1 MGGGSGGSSAPT
13 EQTVYSES
21 LPPYVEP
28 YFKRLLQRTEGESLQ
43 GYTPYG
49 GQRLAYFSPD
59 ERKAQAMTRGYAQA
73 GTPQEFGQAQQTLT
87 GLSQPYTAGY
97 QAGTGPQTYQAG
109 TGPQTYQAGTLGPS
123 QYAADQFD
131 AGYDPSIRASGYT
144 ATAPTEQYQPLG
156 FEQNLQRF
164 MSPYQQNVIDI
175 QKREARR
182 QSDITGEQIGSQAA
196 QAGGLGGYREA
207 ILQAERERNL
217 GQQLG
222 DIQARGS
229 QQAYQQAVQQI
240 GAERAAD
247 LQAAQFGLQQYGIG
261 EQAAQTQEQLSQQ
274 AFAFGEQAR
283 QQAAQLGLSA
293 QQQQEAARQAQEKFR
308 QTGFQTD
315 QQALQAQGQQ
325 ALAGFQAD
333 QQALQAQGQQNL
345 AGFQAQE
352 AARQAQERF
361 GQSAYDLSQ
370 RYGQSAAQQLAGLGQ
385 ARQADVQQRIAALT
399 GIGSQQRALRQAGLD
414 LGYEDFLRQQQ
425 YPQQQ
430 LGFYSN
436 ILRGVPVQPQRTV
449 STYTQ
454 QPGLF
459 QQTLGLGL
467 SGLGL
472 YKGLQG

>member
-13 EQTVYSES
+13 EQTIYQQN

-43 GYTPYG
+43 EYTPYG

-73 GTPQEFGQAQQTLT
+73 GTPQEFGQAQQMLT

-97 QAGTGPQTYQAG
+97 QAGAGPQTYQAG
-109 TGPQTYQAGTLGPS
+109 QLGPS
-123 QYAADQFD
+123 QYAAGQFD

-222 DIQARGS
+222 DIQAMGS

-247 LQAAQFGLQQYGIG
+247 LQAAQFGLQQFGLG
-261 EQAAQTQEQLSQQ
+261 EQAAQTQEQLAQQ
-274 AFAFGEQAR
+274 AFAFGEQAK

-293 QQQQEAARQAQEKFR
+293 QQQEEAARQAQEKFR
-308 QTGFQTD
+308 QTGFQAD

-325 ALAGFQAD
+325 A
-333 QQALQAQGQQNL
+333 L

-436 ILRGVPVQPQRTV
+436 ILRGVPVQPERTV

-472 YKGLQG
+472 YKGLRG

>member
-43 GYTPYG
+43 QYTPYG

-73 GTPQEFGQAQQTLT
+73 GTPQEFGQAQQMLT
-87 GLSQPYTAGY
+87 GLAQPYTAGY
-97 QAGTGPQTYQAG
+97 QAGQ
-109 TGPQTYQAGTLGPS
+109 LGPS
-123 QYAADQFD
+123 QYTAGQFD
-131 AGYDPSIRASGYT
+131 AGYDPSMRASGYT

-229 QQAYQQAVQQI
+229 QQAYQQAVQQL
-240 GAERAAD
+240 GAERAAE
-247 LQAAQFGLQQYGIG
+247 LQAAQFGLQQFGLG
-261 EQAAQTQEQLSQQ
+261 EQAAQRQEQLSQQ
-274 AFAFGEQAR
+274 AFAFGEQAK
-283 QQAAQLGLSA
+283 QQAAKLGLTA
-293 QQQQEAARQAQEKFR
+293 QQQEEAARQAQEKFR
-308 QTGFQTD
+308 QTGFQAD

-325 ALAGFQAD
+325 A
-333 QQALQAQGQQNL
+333 L

>member
-1 MGGGSGGSSAPT
+1 MGGSSGGSSAPT

-43 GYTPYG
+43 QYQPYG
-49 GQRLAYFSPD
+49 AQRLAYFSPD
-59 ERKAQAMTRGYAQA
+59 ELKAQAMTRGYAQA
-73 GTPQEFGQAQQTLT
+73 GTPQEFGQAQQMLT
-87 GLSQPYTAGY
+87 GLSQPYQAGY
-97 QAGTGPQTYQAG
+97 QAGALPQGYQAG
-109 TGPQTYQAGTLGPS
+109 QLGAPQYTAG
-123 QYAADQFD
+123 QFQ
-131 AGYDPSIRASGYT
+131 AGYDPSVRTSGYT

-164 MSPYQQNVIDI
+164 MSPYQQQVVDI
-175 QKREARR
+175 QKREAQR
-182 QSDITGEQIGSQAA
+182 QSDILGEQIGSQAA

-207 ILQAERERNL
+207 ILQAERQRNL
-217 GQQLG
+217 AQQMG
-222 DIQARGS
+222 DIQATGS
-229 QQAYQQAVQQI
+229 QQAYQQALQQL
-240 GAERAAD
+240 GAERQAE
-247 LQAAQFGLQQYGIG
+247 LQAAQFGLQQYGLG
-261 EQAAQTQEQLSQQ
+261 EQAAQTQEQLAQQ
-274 AFAFGEQAR
+274 AFQFGEQAK
-283 QQAAQLGLSA
+283 QQAAQLGLTA
-293 QQQQEAARQAQEKFR
+293 QQQEEAARQAQEKFR
-308 QTGFQTD
+308 QTAFQTQ

-325 ALAGFQAD
+325 ALAGFQA
-333 QQALQAQGQQNL
+333 
-345 AGFQAQE
+345 QE
-352 AARQAQERF
+352 AARQAQEKF
-361 GQSAYDLSQ
+361 GQTAYDMSQ
-370 RYGQSAAQQLAGLGQ
+370 RYGQSAAQQLANIGQ

-399 GIGSQQRALRQAGLD
+399 GIGSQARALRQAGLD
-414 LGYEDFLRQQQ
+414 IGYEDFLRQQQ

>member
-73 GTPQEFGQAQQTLT
+73 GTPQEFGQAQQMLT

-109 TGPQTYQAGTLGPS
+109 QLGPS
-123 QYAADQFD
+123 QYAAGQFD
-131 AGYDPSIRASGYT
+131 AGYDPSMRASGYT

-240 GAERAAD
+240 GAERGAE
-247 LQAAQFGLQQYGIG
+247 LQAAQFGLQQYGLG
-261 EQAAQTQEQLSQQ
+261 EQAAQKQEQLGQQ

-293 QQQQEAARQAQEKFR
+293 QQQEEAARQAQEKFR
-308 QTGFQTD
+308 QTGFQAD

-325 ALAGFQAD
+325 A
-333 QQALQAQGQQNL
+333 L

>member
-43 GYTPYG
+43 DYTPYG

-73 GTPQEFGQAQQTLT
+73 GTPQEFGQAQQMLT

-109 TGPQTYQAGTLGPS
+109 QLGPS
-123 QYAADQFD
+123 QYAAGQFD
-131 AGYDPSIRASGYT
+131 AGYDPSMRASGYT

-164 MSPYQQNVIDI
+164 MSPYQQNVVDI

-240 GAERAAD
+240 SAERAAD
-247 LQAAQFGLQQYGIG
+247 LQAAQFGLQQYGLG
-261 EQAAQTQEQLSQQ
+261 EQAAQRQEQLGQQ
-274 AFAFGEQAR
+274 AFAFGEQAK
-283 QQAAQLGLSA
+283 QQAAKLGLTA
-293 QQQQEAARQAQEKFR
+293 QQQEEAARQAQEKFR
-308 QTGFQTD
+308 QTGFQAD

-325 ALAGFQAD
+325 A
-333 QQALQAQGQQNL
+333 L

>member
-43 GYTPYG
+43 DYTPYG

-73 GTPQEFGQAQQTLT
+73 GTPQEFGQAQQMLT

-109 TGPQTYQAGTLGPS
+109 QLGSS
-123 QYAADQFD
+123 QYAAGQFD
-131 AGYDPSIRASGYT
+131 AGYDPSMRASGYT

-164 MSPYQQNVIDI
+164 MSPYQQNVVDI

-247 LQAAQFGLQQYGIG
+247 LQAAQFGLQQYGLG
-261 EQAAQTQEQLSQQ
+261 EQAAQRQEQLGQQ
-274 AFAFGEQAR
+274 AFAFGEQAK
-283 QQAAQLGLSA
+283 QQAAKLGLTA
-293 QQQQEAARQAQEKFR
+293 QQQEEAARQAQEKFR
-308 QTGFQTD
+308 QTGFQAD

-325 ALAGFQAD
+325 A
-333 QQALQAQGQQNL
+333 L

>member
-43 GYTPYG
+43 DYTPYG

-73 GTPQEFGQAQQTLT
+73 GTPQEFGQAQQMLT

-109 TGPQTYQAGTLGPS
+109 QLGPS
-123 QYAADQFD
+123 QYAAGQFD
-131 AGYDPSIRASGYT
+131 AGYDPSMRASGYT

-164 MSPYQQNVIDI
+164 MSPYQQNVVDI

-240 GAERAAD
+240 GAERGAE
-247 LQAAQFGLQQYGIG
+247 LQAAQFGLQQFGLG
-261 EQAAQTQEQLSQQ
+261 EQAAQRQEQLGQQ
-274 AFAFGEQAR
+274 AFAFGEQAK
-283 QQAAQLGLSA
+283 QQAAKLGLTA
-293 QQQQEAARQAQEKFR
+293 QQQEEAARQAQEKFR
-308 QTGFQTD
+308 QTGFQAD

-325 ALAGFQAD
+325 A
-333 QQALQAQGQQNL
+333 L

>member
-43 GYTPYG
+43 DYTPYG

-73 GTPQEFGQAQQTLT
+73 GTPQEFGQAQQMLT

-109 TGPQTYQAGTLGPS
+109 QLGPS
-123 QYAADQFD
+123 QYAAGQFD
-131 AGYDPSIRASGYT
+131 AGYDPSMRASGYT

-164 MSPYQQNVIDI
+164 MSPYQQNVVDI

-247 LQAAQFGLQQYGIG
+247 LQAAQFGLQQYGLG
-261 EQAAQTQEQLSQQ
+261 EQAAQRQEQLGQQ
-274 AFAFGEQAR
+274 AFAFGEQAK
-283 QQAAQLGLSA
+283 QQAAKLGLTA
-293 QQQQEAARQAQEKFR
+293 QQQEEAARQAQEKFR
-308 QTGFQTD
+308 QTGFQAD

-325 ALAGFQAD
+325 ALAGFQA
-333 QQALQAQGQQNL
+333 
-345 AGFQAQE
+345 QE
-352 AARQAQERF
+352 AANQAKERF
-361 GQSAYDLSQ
+361 KQSAYDLSQ

>member
-1 MGGGSGGSSAPT
+1 
-13 EQTVYSES
+13 
-21 LPPYVEP
+21 
-28 YFKRLLQRTEGESLQ
+28 
-43 GYTPYG
+43 
-49 GQRLAYFSPD
+49 
-59 ERKAQAMTRGYAQA
+59 MTRGYAQA
-73 GTPQEFGQAQQTLT
+73 GTPQEFGQAQQMLT

-109 TGPQTYQAGTLGPS
+109 QLGPS
-123 QYAADQFD
+123 QYAAGQFD
-131 AGYDPSIRASGYT
+131 AGYDPSMRASGYT

-164 MSPYQQNVIDI
+164 MSPYQQNVVDI

-247 LQAAQFGLQQYGIG
+247 LQAAQFGLQQYGLG
-261 EQAAQTQEQLSQQ
+261 EQAAQRQEQLGQQ
-274 AFAFGEQAR
+274 AFAFGEQAK
-283 QQAAQLGLSA
+283 QQAAKLGLTA
-293 QQQQEAARQAQEKFR
+293 QQQEEAARQAQEKFR
-308 QTGFQTD
+308 QTGFQAD

-325 ALAGFQAD
+325 A
-333 QQALQAQGQQNL
+333 L

>member
-43 GYTPYG
+43 DYTPYG

-73 GTPQEFGQAQQTLT
+73 GTPQEFGQAQQMLT
-87 GLSQPYTAGY
+87 SLSQPYTAGY

-109 TGPQTYQAGTLGPS
+109 QLGPS
-123 QYAADQFD
+123 QYAAGQFD
-131 AGYDPSIRASGYT
+131 AGYDPSMRASGYT

-164 MSPYQQNVIDI
+164 MSPYQQNVVDI

-247 LQAAQFGLQQYGIG
+247 LQAAQFGLQQYGLG
-261 EQAAQTQEQLSQQ
+261 EQAAQRQEQLGQQ
-274 AFAFGEQAR
+274 AFAFGEQAK
-283 QQAAQLGLSA
+283 QQAAKLGLTA
-293 QQQQEAARQAQEKFR
+293 QQQEEAARQAQEKFR
-308 QTGFQTD
+308 QTGFQAD

-325 ALAGFQAD
+325 A
-333 QQALQAQGQQNL
+333 L

>member
-43 GYTPYG
+43 DYTPYG

-73 GTPQEFGQAQQTLT
+73 GTPQEFGQAQQMLT

-109 TGPQTYQAGTLGPS
+109 QLGPS
-123 QYAADQFD
+123 QYAAGQFD
-131 AGYDPSIRASGYT
+131 AGYDPSMRASGYT

-164 MSPYQQNVIDI
+164 MSPYQQNVVDI

-247 LQAAQFGLQQYGIG
+247 LQAAQFGLQQYGLG
-261 EQAAQTQEQLSQQ
+261 EQAAQRQEQLGQQ
-274 AFAFGEQAR
+274 AFAFGEQAK
-283 QQAAQLGLSA
+283 QQAAKLGLTA
-293 QQQQEAARQAQEKFR
+293 QQQEEAARQAQEKFR
-308 QTGFQTD
+308 QTGFQAD

-325 ALAGFQAD
+325 A
-333 QQALQAQGQQNL
+333 L

>member
-43 GYTPYG
+43 DYTPYG

-73 GTPQEFGQAQQTLT
+73 GTPQEFGQAQQMLT

-109 TGPQTYQAGTLGPS
+109 QLGPS
-123 QYAADQFD
+123 QYAAGQFD
-131 AGYDPSIRASGYT
+131 AGYDPSMRASGYT

-164 MSPYQQNVIDI
+164 MSPYQQNVVDI

-247 LQAAQFGLQQYGIG
+247 LQAAQFGLQQYGLG
-261 EQAAQTQEQLSQQ
+261 EQAAQRQEQLGQQ
-274 AFAFGEQAR
+274 AFAFGEQAK
-283 QQAAQLGLSA
+283 QQAAKLGLTA
-293 QQQQEAARQAQEKFR
+293 QQQEEAARQAQEKFR
-308 QTGFQTD
+308 QTGFQAD

-325 ALAGFQAD
+325 A
-333 QQALQAQGQQNL
+333 L

-467 SGLGL
+467 SGLGS
-472 YKGLQG
+472 

>member
-43 GYTPYG
+43 QYTPYG
-49 GQRLAYFSPD
+49 GQRLAFFSPD

-73 GTPQEFGQAQQTLT
+73 GTPQEFGQAQQMLT

-109 TGPQTYQAGTLGPS
+109 QLGPS
-123 QYAADQFD
+123 QYAAGQFD

-222 DIQARGS
+222 DIQAMGS

-247 LQAAQFGLQQYGIG
+247 LQAAQFGLQQFGLG
-261 EQAAQTQEQLSQQ
+261 EQAAQTQEQLAQQ
-274 AFAFGEQAR
+274 AFAFGEQAK

-293 QQQQEAARQAQEKFR
+293 QQQEEAARQAQEKFR
-308 QTGFQTD
+308 QTGFQAD

-325 ALAGFQAD
+325 A
-333 QQALQAQGQQNL
+333 L

-361 GQSAYDLSQ
+361 GQSAFDLSQ
-370 RYGQSAAQQLAGLGQ
+370 RYGQAAAQQLAGLGQ

>member
-13 EQTVYSES
+13 EQTVYQSS

-43 GYTPYG
+43 EYTPYG

-59 ERKAQAMTRGYAQA
+59 ELAAQSMTRGYARA
-73 GTPQEFGQAQQTLT
+73 GTPQEFGQAQQMLT
-87 GLSQPYTAGY
+87 GLAQPYQTQY
-97 QAGTGPQTYQAG
+97 QAGT
-109 TGPQTYQAGTLGPS
+109 
-123 QYAADQFD
+123 FD
-131 AGYDPSIRASGYT
+131 PGYDPSTRLSGYT
-144 ATAPTEQYQPLG
+144 AQAPVEQYQPLG

-182 QSDITGEQIGSQAA
+182 QSDITGEQIASQAA

-222 DIQARGS
+222 DIQATGS
-229 QQAYQQAVQQI
+229 QQAYQQALQQL
-240 GAERAAD
+240 GAERAAE
-247 LQAAQFGLQQYGIG
+247 LSAAQLGLQQYGLG
-261 EQAAQTQEQLSQQ
+261 EQARQREEQLAQQ
-274 AFAFGEQAR
+274 AFAFGETAQ
-283 QQAAQLGLSA
+283 QQAAKLGLTA
-293 QQQQEAARQAQEKFR
+293 QQQEEAARQAQEKFG
-308 QTGFQTD
+308 QTGF
-315 QQALQAQGQQ
+315 
-325 ALAGFQAD
+325 
-333 QQALQAQGQQNL
+333 
-345 AGFQAQE
+345 
-352 AARQAQERF
+352 
-361 GQSAYDLSQ
+361 DLSQ
-370 RYGQSAAQQLAGLGQ
+370 RYGQAAAQQLSGLGQ

-414 LGYEDFLRQQQ
+414 LGYEDFLRQQA

-430 LGFYSN
+430 LGFFSN
-436 ILRGVPVQPQRTV
+436 VLRGIPVQPQQTV

-472 YKGLQG
+472 YRGLGGGG